1 MMVSGEY
8 IEIYSSNW
16 SKDDSISIS
25 AKEYNAT
32 KKTGYKIPRDIK
44 STSTT
49 TNKTLF
55 INQVGLP
62 RDMTYQVTMNGY
74 EKFRSSDIR
83 WYMST
88 LSDAQAICDI
98 NTWNTDTWSQVPVKR
113 ISSNVNGN
121 NENAVYQL
129 DLAKYPSGKCMVIG
143 V

>member
-1 MMVSGEY
+1 MVSGEY
-8 IEIYSSNW
+8 MEIYSSNW

-62 RDMTYQVTMNGY
+62 RDMTYQVTMNSY
-74 EKFRSSDIR
+74 ERFRSSDIR

-113 ISSNVNGN
+113 ISGNVNGN